1 MSEFFGQK
9 KTVML
14 QVDENNPGYLKP
26 AHKLEYGFF
35 KLPFFANYFPVITM
49 DDRTCWF
56 PASLVAKYMGYSN
69 YRRSVIRLVYPIY
82 RTKLSNLINY
92 ANTGELDAAT
102 SEVAP
107 SGFSYNFSFKDIP
120 DQVFQLDSLG
130 RRQRNDF
137 TLMMEP
143 GLYQLVEKSS
153 LPQAVNFARWVYE
166 SIIPYAVRNVD
177 QFTLNKYKDV
187 IDKQQQIIEANQQY
201 ISKQQESYNDLLE
214 ERDALKA
221 KLDNIRNYLQED
233 Q

>member
-1 MSEFFGQK
+1 MSEFFRQK

-35 KLPFFANYFPVITM
+35 KLPFSANYFPVITM

-107 SGFSYNFSFKDIP
+107 SGFSYNFSFFP
-120 DQVFQLDSLG
+120 QLP
-130 RRQRNDF
+130 
-137 TLMMEP
+137 E
-143 GLYQLVEKSS
+143 
-153 LPQAVNFARWVYE
+153 
-166 SIIPYAVRNVD
+166 
-177 QFTLNKYKDV
+177 
-187 IDKQQQIIEANQQY
+187 
-201 ISKQQESYNDLLE
+201 LLSPFPKN
-214 ERDALKA
+214 LF
-221 KLDNIRNYLQED
+221 
-233 Q
+233 